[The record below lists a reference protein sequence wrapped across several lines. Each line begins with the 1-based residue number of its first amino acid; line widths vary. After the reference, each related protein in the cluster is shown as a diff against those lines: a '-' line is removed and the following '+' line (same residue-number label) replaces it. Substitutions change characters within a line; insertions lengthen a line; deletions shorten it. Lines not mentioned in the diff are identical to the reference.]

1 MKRLFLFCLVT
12 YCVQF
17 ANAQFSGKGSG
28 TAEDPYLVST
38 PLHVEEIRYFQ
49 GEGGVVF
56 KLINDIDMSD
66 LIADTY
72 KEEGWNPLPDFQG
85 ELDGNGHTISG
96 LFINRPSVE
105 NVGFFANVNSLIKNK
120 SNAYI
125 HDLIL
130 DYCGDVIGL
139 TVGGLCGSSYGCVI
153 ERCMI
158 KGKKIFGKSIAGG
171 LLGTQPIPY
180 PVQNHKDILE
190 IKECVVECDVIKGV
204 NVGGLVGSL
213 KRSPIR
219 NIYNNRVCTNII
231 GESNSEYSVSAG
243 GIVGTIDEESV
254 RGSKIYCNMFEGQVS
269 ASCISPIYTSYAY
282 AGGVMGFS
290 AGSVYSNVAICDS
303 IITYSKATPGSAY
316 GGGILEESYRYAGRI
331 CGYGGAYGPTLK
343 NTNRAY
349 NQMTVDHEYPTD
361 SPKDGMGVGMFLLKN
376 GNMYRSMDWDMD
388 NVWTIDDGNSYPR
401 LKWEVDKGLSKP
413 LLTITNQGAAISE
426 NDELTFLAEKVTT
439 NLGGGISYTYYQ
451 CIPDEPIIE
460 NTSSRS
466 QQVTVTITSEDF
478 SHLKWA
484 GINGQEADMK
494 EATETRTCQLERS
507 ASIPLK
513 LHAIFAEQDFGS
525 YTANV
530 QVSCDNF
537 TRNFIIRFINENPNK
552 PVCPTPFIDYADGKL
567 TFSCDIDGTPEYH
580 VNISD
585 PDVNTFTVNGEL
597 QLERTYNVEV
607 FATAEGYQP
616 SESANLILCWI
627 DKDLVEFTDGLEKE
641 IWFPLKIRTNNGAV
655 SVSGVLSNVLVSA
668 YSLDGIL
675 LDSTTSASGT
685 VNLKIPANTETV
697 ILKFGD
703 NSIKVRIK

>member
-28 TAEDPYLVST
+28 TEEDPYLVTSA
-38 PLHVEEIRYFQ
+38 LNVDEIRYFQ
-49 GEGGVVF
+49 GKEGVVF
-56 KLINDIDMSD
+56 KLMNDIDMSGF
-66 LIADTY
+66 IEDTY
-72 KEEGWNPLPDFQG
+72 ANAGWNPIQKFQG
-85 ELDGNGHTISG
+85 EFDGNGHTISG
-96 LFINRPSVE
+96 LFIYRPEVE
-105 NVGFFANVNSLIKNK
+105 KVGFFREISG
-120 SNAYI
+120 SSI

-130 DYCGDVIGL
+130 VYDGDIVSSTLNSSI
-139 TVGGLCGSSYGCVI
+139 TAYAGGLSASVEGSNI
-153 ERCMI
+153 ERCMVKAINIVGEDVGGLIGRASSSEVTECIVECIQI
-158 KGKKIFGKSIAGG
+158 KGDF
-171 LLGTQPIPY
+171 
-180 PVQNHKDILE
+180 
-190 IKECVVECDVIKGV
+190 C
-204 NVGGLVGSL
+204 GGLVGSCDGCQ
-213 KRSPIR
+213 I
-219 NIYNNRVCTNII
+219 NNNRVQTNVTLGQVLKGFDSIH
-231 GESNSEYSVSAG
+231 SCG
-243 GIVGTIDEESV
+243 GIVGCARHTS
-254 RGSKIYCNMFEGQVS
+254 RKTYAFCNLFEGNVYDES
-269 ASCISPIYTSYAY
+269 SSHTLKEHFYVGGI
-282 AGGVMGFS
+282 AGDCS
-290 AGSVYSNVAICDS
+290 TNRNVAISDS
-303 IITYSKATPGSAY
+303 IIIRSLITDYS
-316 GGGILEESYRYAGRI
+316 SYIHVGRI
-331 CGYGGAYGPTLK
+331 CGSGGASPTS
-343 NTNRAY
+343 TNANKAY
-349 NQMTVDHEYPTD
+349 SKTVIKKGIECSYATD
-361 SPKDGMGVGMFLLKN
+361 SENDGMGIGEILLKN
-376 GNMYRSMDWDMD
+376 ENMYRNMGWDMD

-401 LKWEVDKGLSKP
+401 LKWEVEKEMDKHKLI
-413 LLTITNQGAAISE
+413 ITNQGKEIND

-537 TRNFIIRFINENPNK
+537 TRNYIIRFINENPNK

-567 TFSCDIDGTPEYH
+567 TFSCDIEGTPEYH
-580 VNISD
+580 VNITD
-585 PDVNTFTVNGEL
+585 PDVNMFTVNGEL
-597 QLERTYNVEV
+597 QLERTYNVEAY
-607 FATAEGYQP
+607 ATAEGYLP
-616 SESANLILCWI
+616 SESTTLILCWI
-627 DKDLVEFTDGLEKE
+627 DKDLLEFTDGVEKE

-655 SVSGVLSNVLVSA
+655 SVSGVLPNVLVST

-685 VNLKIPANTETV
+685 VNLKIPANTDAV

>member
-12 YCVQF
+12 FCVQF
-17 ANAQFSGKGSG
+17 ASAQFSGKGSG
-28 TAEDPYLVST
+28 TEEDPYLVT
-38 PLHVEEIRYFQ
+38 TALNVEEIRYFQ
-49 GEGGVVF
+49 GKGGVVF
-56 KLINDIDMSD
+56 KLMNDIDMSEF
-66 LIADTY
+66 IADTY

-96 LFINRPSVE
+96 LFINRSSA
-105 NVGFFANVNSLIKNK
+105 NYMGFFANIKKTSNK
-120 SNAYI
+120 KSYGYI

-139 TVGGLCGSSYGCVI
+139 TVGGLCGRADGCVI
-153 ERCMI
+153 ERCLI
-158 KGKKIFGKSIAGG
+158 KGKNIYGKGNVGG
-171 LLGTQPIPY
+171 LLGLFYTNATG
-180 PVQNHKDILE
+180 V
-190 IKECVVECDVIKGV
+190 IKECVVECDEVKGHRT
-204 NVGGLVGSL
+204 GGLVGWCSTQ
-213 KRSPIR
+213 SDSISVC
-219 NIYNNRVCTNII
+219 NNRVCANVI
-231 GESNSEYSVSAG
+231 GEEDDDSSAYVG
-243 GIVGTIDEESV
+243 GIVGVKDV
-254 RGSKIYCNMFEGQVS
+254 GVKIYSNMFEGQVS
-269 ASCISPIYTSYAY
+269 ASSSDSDNIFDRAY
-282 AGGVMGFS
+282 AGGIVGRTN
-290 AGSVYSNVAICDS
+290 GGNDYVYSNVAICDS
-303 IITYSKATPGSAY
+303 IITYYKPF
-316 GGGILEESYRYAGRI
+316 ESYWGYAGRI
-331 CGYGGAYGPTLK
+331 WSDGKGTDPTSK
-343 NTNRAY
+343 NANRAY
-349 NQMTVDHEYPTD
+349 NQMTVNHIYPTD
-361 SPKDGMGVGMFLLKN
+361 SPKDGMGVGMFMLKN

-388 NVWTIDDGNSYPR
+388 NIWTIDDGNSYPR

-413 LLTITNQGAAISE
+413 LLTITNQGTAIIE

-451 CIPDEPIIE
+451 CVPDEPIIE

-466 QQVTVTITSEDF
+466 QQVTVTITSTDF

-484 GINGQEADMK
+484 GINGQETDMK

-525 YTANV
+525 YMANV

-537 TRNFIIRFINENPNK
+537 TRNFSIRFINENPNK

-567 TFSCDIDGTPEYH
+567 TFSCDIEGTPEYH
-580 VNISD
+580 VNITD
-585 PDVNTFTVNGEL
+585 PDVNMFTVNGEL
-597 QLERTYNVEV
+597 QLERTYNVEAY
-607 FATAEGYQP
+607 ATAEGYQP
-616 SESANLILCWI
+616 SESTTLILCWI
-627 DKDLVEFTDGLEKE
+627 DKDLLEFTDGVEKE

-655 SVSGVLSNVLVSA
+655 SVSGVLPNVLVSA

-685 VNLKIPANTETV
+685 VNLKIPANTDAV